1 MNKVSSFIISI
12 FLIGSIIL
20 PMVVSYTNNTG
31 KYVVQWEKNFG
42 SDWAG
47 GRFQG
52 SQPIGDC
59 DNDGENELLIGGR
72 DGALRIMK
80 WNEDKQDYEETAVLH
95 SPFYIYFLLRK
106 MLTGEPLPAPG
117 GFAIGDIT
125 GDGKNEIAATWYSAI
140 YKYIDGKYRLIGLNP
155 WIFNHHGGSG
165 ECVIGDCDN
174 DGRNE
179 VILCGGGGLPSNPVP
194 EIVMF
199 KWNGFQLVKTA
210 VYDNPVYGYAYIAG
224 IGDTDYDGEN
234 EIVCG
239 ISNFRSP
246 GIEGNKVVVLDW
258 DKSTNSFIP
267 TVIQKTYS
275 YRYGPFGGWCADSD
289 GDGKNEIHIGYLAPR
304 LCVFKWNGS
313 SYNLI
318 FDREWENEGMMI
330 EGVNIGDVDNDGIP
344 EICAGTNIIHI
355 LQWNGTTY
363 IEEAVINQ
371 TYGDLAVINVGD
383 CDNDGRNE
391 INAAP
396 VFVDKG
402 KDYIY
407 WIFKYVD
414 E

>member
-106 MLTGEPLPAPG
+106 MLTGEPPPAPG

-165 ECVIGDCDN
+165 ECVIGDCDMMGETRLYYAVGE
-174 DGRNE
+174 DCL
-179 VILCGGGGLPSNPVP
+179 VIPY
-194 EIVMF
+194 
-199 KWNGFQLVKTA
+199 Q
-210 VYDNPVYGYAYIAG
+210 
-224 IGDTDYDGEN
+224 
-234 EIVCG
+234 
-239 ISNFRSP
+239 
-246 GIEGNKVVVLDW
+246 
-258 DKSTNSFIP
+258 
-267 TVIQKTYS
+267 
-275 YRYGPFGGWCADSD
+275 
-289 GDGKNEIHIGYLAPR
+289 R
-304 LCVFKWNGS
+304 L
-313 SYNLI
+313 
-318 FDREWENEGMMI
+318 
-330 EGVNIGDVDNDGIP
+330 
-344 EICAGTNIIHI
+344 
-355 LQWNGTTY
+355 
-363 IEEAVINQ
+363 
-371 TYGDLAVINVGD
+371 
-383 CDNDGRNE
+383 
-391 INAAP
+391 
-396 VFVDKG
+396 
-402 KDYIY
+402 
-407 WIFKYVD
+407 
-414 E
+414 